1 MATTDPGHTA
11 AVSTAGPTATAADP
25 AATDVPDLWF
35 ELPPGFTQFDLLE
48 DPEER
53 MLRMA
58 EAVDPL
64 FADAATPLQKFSLV
78 ISGEYALQT
87 AIAAGAEH
95 VSACLLRMPDGELS
109 QGTLSVLVE
118 RPDTGPRDQDRRGS
132 ARRTAL
138 QWREQHPDAE
148 VALIMLPYGPSAL
161 CIQDRELELP
171 GVLFGLDD
179 PVPATIR
186 QVQFCVPLSTGPGS
200 ALFLFMTE
208 DREHWTEYLD
218 LLGTLMQSVSTQEP
232 ADDGPDDRGPD
243 DRGPADGAPTDG
255 GPADGGPAEKNPS
268 GEGVAA

>member
-1 MATTDPGHTA
+1 MASTD
-11 AVSTAGPTATAADP
+11 AVRSREPTPAVPSPAGPSSA
-25 AATDVPDLWF
+25 DVPDLWF
-35 ELPPGFTQFDLLE
+35 ELPSGFTEFDLEE

-58 EAVDPL
+58 ETVDPI
-64 FADAATPLQKFSLV
+64 FGDGTPLQKFSLV

-87 AIAAGAEH
+87 MISAGAEH

-109 QGTLSVLVE
+109 QGTLAVLIE
-118 RPDTGPRDQDRRGS
+118 RPGDGPQDQDRQG
-132 ARRTAL
+132 AAKRTAV

-161 CIQDRELELP
+161 CIRDQELELP
-171 GVLFGLDD
+171 GVLFGLADSI
-179 PVPATIR
+179 PTTIR

-218 LLGTLMQSVSTQEP
+218 VLSGIMKSISTQEP
-232 ADDGPDDRGPD
+232 TGESSPAADDS
-243 DRGPADGAPTDG
+243 T
-255 GPADGGPAEKNPS
+255 
-268 GEGVAA
+268 V

>member
-1 MATTDPGHTA
+1 MASTDPGYA
-11 AVSTAGPTATAADP
+11 ATVSAAGPAT
-25 AATDVPDLWF
+25 TDVPDLWF

-48 DPEER
+48 VPEER
-53 MLRMA
+53 VLRMA
-58 EAVDPL
+58 EAVDSL
-64 FADAATPLQKFSLV
+64 FAGAATPLQKFSLV

-118 RPDTGPRDQDRRGS
+118 GPDVGPQEQDRQGS

-138 QWREQHPDAE
+138 QWREQYPDAE

-161 CIQDRELELP
+161 CIRDQELELP

-179 PVPATIR
+179 PIPTTIR
-186 QVQFCVPLSTGPGS
+186 HAQFCVPLSTGPGS

-218 LLGTLMQSVSTQEP
+218 LLGGIMKSVSTQEP
-232 ADDGPDDRGPD
+232 TDD
-243 DRGPADGAPTDG
+243 
-255 GPADGGPAEKNPS
+255 GPAEKRPT
-268 GEGVAA
+268 GKGPTKEGVAA